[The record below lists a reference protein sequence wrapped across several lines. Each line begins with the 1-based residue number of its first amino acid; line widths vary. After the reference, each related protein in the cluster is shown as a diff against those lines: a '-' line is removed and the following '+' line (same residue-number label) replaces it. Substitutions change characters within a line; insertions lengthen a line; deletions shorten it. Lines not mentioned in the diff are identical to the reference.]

1 MFGGKHTRECT
12 PLHDKGR
19 ATFPGLEHP
28 EGLEPR
34 MLLDEK
40 SSTTNDDEGG
50 ISDLLI
56 RGLVNRLPSP
66 DSTWSLD
73 ARAKWLRTAASIFG
87 LVYRADVSERGEIS
101 IDLASEQVAAALR
114 PRFSHGRLQGRARAP
129 EIPAALSRHADRP
142 AFRKSEPLHR
152 LLRGGEGKVRAWNSP
167 ATTWGNFSPVA
178 QPADEL

>member
-40 SSTTNDDEGG
+40 SSDTEENGG

-56 RGLVNRLPSP
+56 RGLVNRLPTP

-87 LVYRADVSERGEIS
+87 LVYKADISERGEIS
-101 IDLASEQVAAALR
+101 IDLASEQFAAAPKVQSMADFKDEPA
-114 PRFSHGRLQGRARAP
+114 PRKFP
-129 EIPAALSRHADRP
+129 
-142 AFRKSEPLHR
+142 PL
-152 LLRGGEGKVRAWNSP
+152 
-167 ATTWGNFSPVA
+167 
-178 QPADEL
+178 

>member
-1 MFGGKHTRECT
+1 MFSGRHTRECT

-40 SSTTNDDEGG
+40 SSDRDDEGG

-56 RGLVNRLPSP
+56 RGLVNRLPKP

-101 IDLASEQVAAALR
+101 IDLASEQVAADPKNPSLAQTMAGR
-114 PRFSHGRLQGRARAP
+114 FGMDAKDEPAPRKFP
-129 EIPAALSRHADRP
+129 
-142 AFRKSEPLHR
+142 PL
-152 LLRGGEGKVRAWNSP
+152 
-167 ATTWGNFSPVA
+167 
-178 QPADEL
+178 

>member
-1 MFGGKHTRECT
+1 MFSGKQRECT

-19 ATFPGLEHP
+19 ATFPGLHP

-40 SSTTNDDEGG
+40 SSDTEENGG

-56 RGLVNRLPSP
+56 RGLVNRLPTP

-87 LVYRADVSERGEIS
+87 LVYKADVSERGEIS
-101 IDLASEQVAAALR
+101 IDLASEQVAR
-114 PRFSHGRLQGRARAP
+114 PVRLDVKGEHTP
-129 EIPAALSRHADRP
+129 
-142 AFRKSEPLHR
+142 RKFPPL
-152 LLRGGEGKVRAWNSP
+152 
-167 ATTWGNFSPVA
+167 
-178 QPADEL
+178 

>member
-1 MFGGKHTRECT
+1 MYSRAATTYAKSQTMFGGKNTRECT

-40 SSTTNDDEGG
+40 SSDRDDDEGG

-56 RGLVNRLPSP
+56 RGLVNRLPKP

-101 IDLASEQVAAALR
+101 IDLTSEQVAAEPR
-114 PRFSHGRLQGRARAP
+114 PVRLGMDAKDEPAP
-129 EIPAALSRHADRP
+129 
-142 AFRKSEPLHR
+142 RKFPPL
-152 LLRGGEGKVRAWNSP
+152 
-167 ATTWGNFSPVA
+167 
-178 QPADEL
+178 

>member
-1 MFGGKHTRECT
+1 MFSGKHRDCT

-40 SSTTNDDEGG
+40 STTNDDEGG

-56 RGLVNRLPSP
+56 RGLVNRLPKP

-101 IDLASEQVAAALR
+101 IDLASEQVAGAPAPAR
-114 PRFSHGRLQGRARAP
+114 FGMDAKDEPAPRKFP
-129 EIPAALSRHADRP
+129 
-142 AFRKSEPLHR
+142 PL
-152 LLRGGEGKVRAWNSP
+152 
-167 ATTWGNFSPVA
+167 
-178 QPADEL
+178 

>member
-1 MFGGKHTRECT
+1 MFGGKNTRECT
-12 PLHDKGR
+12 PLHNTGR

-40 SSTTNDDEGG
+40 SSVTDDEGG

-87 LVYRADVSERGEIS
+87 LVYKAEVSERGEIS
-101 IDLASEQVAAALR
+101 IDLASEQVAHAPKAPSMADFKDEPA
-114 PRFSHGRLQGRARAP
+114 PRKFP
-129 EIPAALSRHADRP
+129 
-142 AFRKSEPLHR
+142 PL
-152 LLRGGEGKVRAWNSP
+152 
-167 ATTWGNFSPVA
+167 
-178 QPADEL
+178 